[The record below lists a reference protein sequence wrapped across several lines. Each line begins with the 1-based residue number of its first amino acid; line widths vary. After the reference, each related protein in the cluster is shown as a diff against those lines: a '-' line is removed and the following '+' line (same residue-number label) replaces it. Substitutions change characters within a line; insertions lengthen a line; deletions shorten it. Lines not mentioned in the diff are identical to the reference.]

1 MTYGTTCLKFKREKE
16 EELGRILVSC
26 IERKW
31 DRLVN
36 VSEEIIPAC
45 RESIFLLKTFFTDA
59 KVRPC
64 DLAISVQKGACG
76 VGWRGPSCHVP
87 CVVASRH

>member
-1 MTYGTTCLKFKREKE
+1 MTYGTTCLKFKRKKE
-16 EELGRILVSC
+16 EEEGRILVSC

-45 RESIFLLKTFFTDA
+45 RESIF
-59 KVRPC
+59 C
-64 DLAISVQKGACG
+64 
-76 VGWRGPSCHVP
+76 
-87 CVVASRH
+87 